1 MRKAAKVYEAGE
13 SVEGNKPKVVYE
25 SHKKCTPG
33 EFGARVKESTAT
45 IGGASVAGA
54 GLGALLGALRAPK
67 GKMLKY
73 TLGGAGIGGLAGAG
87 SAAGYN
93 LIPNRDY
100 DGPTSL
106 AKLPLAL
113 GGGALAGHLGNKLYD
128 EVEEYIPEKKDKKQ
142 EKKQEKEAAGS
153 GGVLGRFLAAAA
165 TVGGAGAALNS
176 AAKKRLP
183 PTGNTPPINTPTIAE
198 NAAARRREID
208 GLIKANSAHEF
219 GQKAAAGGM
228 WGKALGMASKAMG
241 AVPAAAT
248 ATSKTLAQTPNQAAQ
263 KAMLAAR
270 SQLKPQPGQMR
281 LSSGQRVSW
290 QQAPGA
296 PKGVGGFAND
306 SAPMVRNPV
315 QSTLLD
321 PQNGY
326 VPRRDAL
333 AAVGA
338 RAANRHALKQ
348 IGVVGGLSAGNVM
361 LNSALQRAQQPEPVV
376 SPAMKNLFQNMR
388 PAEAPA
394 ADSVTVKANSAREF
408 GQKLAFNID
417 LSMFKD
423 PTIGGAA
430 LGAVAGGVHG
440 LINPGE
446 DENGKTR
453 SRFGA
458 MLRGALGGGAL
469 GTAGGAAIGHFA
481 PNLPRDIYNFGRRTL
496 TGKNQAQ
503 LNMADNVSAMT
514 PQQQA
519 LHARAMQPFR
529 KPKSITEQFP
539 EEISFPQQQ

>member
-100 DGPTSL
+100 GGPTSL

-165 TVGGAGAALNS
+165 TVGGAGAALNA

-183 PTGNTPPINTPTIAE
+183 STGNTPPINTPTIAE

-208 GLIKANSAHEF
+208 GLIKANSA
-219 GQKAAAGGM
+219 
-228 WGKALGMASKAMG
+228 
-241 AVPAAAT
+241 
-248 ATSKTLAQTPNQAAQ
+248 
-263 KAMLAAR
+263 
-270 SQLKPQPGQMR
+270 
-281 LSSGQRVSW
+281 
-290 QQAPGA
+290 
-296 PKGVGGFAND
+296 
-306 SAPMVRNPV
+306 
-315 QSTLLD
+315 
-321 PQNGY
+321 
-326 VPRRDAL
+326 
-333 AAVGA
+333 
-338 RAANRHALKQ
+338 
-348 IGVVGGLSAGNVM
+348 
-361 LNSALQRAQQPEPVV
+361 
-376 SPAMKNLFQNMR
+376 
-388 PAEAPA
+388 
-394 ADSVTVKANSAREF
+394 REF
-408 GQKLAFNID
+408 GQKVAFNID
-417 LSMFKD
+417 LSMLKN
-423 PTIGGAA
+423 PAIGGAV
-430 LGAVAGGVHG
+430 LGAGLGGLTG
-440 LINPGE
+440 LIAPGE

-503 LNMADNVSAMT
+503 LNMADNVSVMS

-519 LHARAMQPFR
+519 LHARAMRPFR